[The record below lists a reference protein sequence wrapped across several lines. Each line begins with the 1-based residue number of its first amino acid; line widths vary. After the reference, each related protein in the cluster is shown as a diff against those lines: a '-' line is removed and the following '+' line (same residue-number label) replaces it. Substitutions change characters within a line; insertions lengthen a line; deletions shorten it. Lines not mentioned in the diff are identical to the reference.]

1 MPRLV
6 SFKGLNKFKIFNEH
20 PHPFHMGVP
29 PPRACMPPCQG
40 ERGTVQ
46 VISIIMWKI
55 PFHQSHYHPWRMKKL
70 ESHLLQLEEIHDE
83 AGELNK
89 KNINITDSHSA
100 ITTKDKLF
108 INFQTI
114 NRESTLQ
121 FQIFYF

>member
-1 MPRLV
+1 
-6 SFKGLNKFKIFNEH
+6 
-20 PHPFHMGVP
+20 
-29 PPRACMPPCQG
+29 
-40 ERGTVQ
+40 
-46 VISIIMWKI
+46 
-55 PFHQSHYHPWRMKKL
+55 MKKL

-89 KNINITDSHSA
+89 KNINITDSLSA

>member
-1 MPRLV
+1 
-6 SFKGLNKFKIFNEH
+6 
-20 PHPFHMGVP
+20 
-29 PPRACMPPCQG
+29 
-40 ERGTVQ
+40 
-46 VISIIMWKI
+46 
-55 PFHQSHYHPWRMKKL
+55 MKKL